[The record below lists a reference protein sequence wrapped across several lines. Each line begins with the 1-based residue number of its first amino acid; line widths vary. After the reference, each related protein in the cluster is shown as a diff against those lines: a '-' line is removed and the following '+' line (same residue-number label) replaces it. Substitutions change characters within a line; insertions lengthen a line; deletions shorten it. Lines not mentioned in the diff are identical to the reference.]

1 MRIPVQ
7 ELVEMYK
14 DNIYAAA
21 FNICKSAADAEDV
34 VQDTFLQYYMTK
46 KEFDD
51 EKHIRY
57 WLLRVAINKAKNIQS
72 SFWHRNGMPLDD
84 FIETLSFETPETK
97 ELFEEV
103 MKLPEKYRVV
113 VHLFYYEDYSIKE
126 IAKILRTTESNIKV
140 RLSRGRVKL
149 KDALKEGWEDEQ

>member
-72 SFWHRNGMPLDD
+72 SFRRKNEMSLEDYV
-84 FIETLSFETPETK
+84 ETLTFETPESR

-113 VHLFYYEDYSIKE
+113 IHLFYYEDYSIKE
-126 IAKILRTTESNIKV
+126 IAKILRVTESSVKV
-140 RLSRGRVKL
+140 RLSRGRAKL
-149 KDALKEGWEDEQ
+149 KDALKEDWEDEQ

>member
-72 SFWHRNGMPLDD
+72 SFRRKNEMSLEDYV
-84 FIETLSFETPETK
+84 ETLTFETPESR

-113 VHLFYYEDYSIKE
+113 IHLFYYEDYSVKE
-126 IAKILRTTESNIKV
+126 IAKILKLTESSVKV
-140 RLSRGRVKL
+140 RLSRGRAKL
-149 KDALKEGWEDEQ
+149 KDSLKEGWEDEQ

>member
-7 ELVEMYK
+7 ELVDMYK
-14 DNIYAAA
+14 NNIYAAA
-21 FNICKSAADAEDV
+21 FNICKSSADAEDV
-34 VQDTFLQYYMTK
+34 VQETFLQYYITK

-57 WLLRVAINKAKNIQS
+57 WILRVAINKAKNIQS
-72 SFWHRNGMPLDD
+72 SFRRKNETTLEDY
-84 FIETLSFETPETK
+84 IETLTFETPESR

-113 VHLFYYEDYSIKE
+113 IHLFYYEDYSVKE
-126 IAKILRTTESNIKV
+126 IAKILRVTESSVKV
-140 RLSRGRVKL
+140 RLSRGRAKL
-149 KDALKEGWEDEQ
+149 KDALKEEWEDEQ

>member
-57 WLLRVAINKAKNIQS
+57 WILRVAINKAKNIQS
-72 SFWHRNGMPLDD
+72 SFRRKNEMSLEDYV
-84 FIETLSFETPETK
+84 ETLTFETPESR

-113 VHLFYYEDYSIKE
+113 IHLFYYEDYSVKE
-126 IAKILRTTESNIKV
+126 IAKILKLTEGSVKV
-140 RLSRGRVKL
+140 RLSRGRARL
-149 KDALKEGWEDEQ
+149 RDSLKEGWEDEQ

>member
-21 FNICKSAADAEDV
+21 FNICKSSADAEDV
-34 VQDTFLQYYMTK
+34 VQETFLQYYITK

-57 WLLRVAINKAKNIQS
+57 WILRVAINKAKNIQS
-72 SFWHRNGMPLDD
+72 SFRRKNEMSLEDYV
-84 FIETLSFETPETK
+84 ETLTFETPESR

-113 VHLFYYEDYSIKE
+113 IHLFYYEDYSVKE
-126 IAKILRTTESNIKV
+126 IAKILRTTESSVKV
-140 RLSRGRVKL
+140 RLSRGRAKL
-149 KDALKEGWEDEQ
+149 KDALKEEWEDEQ

>member
-34 VQDTFLQYYMTK
+34 VQDTFLQYYMIK

-57 WLLRVAINKAKNIQS
+57 WILRVAINKAKNIQS
-72 SFWHRNGMPLDD
+72 SFRRKNEMSLEDYV
-84 FIETLSFETPETK
+84 ETLTFETPESR

-113 VHLFYYEDYSIKE
+113 IHLFYYEDYSVKE
-126 IAKILRTTESNIKV
+126 IAKILRTTESSVKV
-140 RLSRGRVKL
+140 RLSRGRAKL
-149 KDALKEGWEDEQ
+149 KDALKEEWEDEQ

>member
-72 SFWHRNGMPLDD
+72 SFRRKNEMSLEDYV
-84 FIETLSFETPETK
+84 ETLTFETPESR

-103 MKLPEKYRVV
+103 LKLPEKCRVV
-113 VHLFYYEDYSIKE
+113 IHLFYYEDYSVKE
-126 IAKILRTTESNIKV
+126 IAKILRVTESSVKV
-140 RLSRGRVKL
+140 RLSRGRAKL
-149 KDALKEGWEDEQ
+149 KDALKEEWEDEQ

>member
-14 DNIYAAA
+14 NNIYAAA

-34 VQDTFLQYYMTK
+34 VQETFLQYYMTK

-57 WLLRVAINKAKNIQS
+57 WILRVAINKAKNIQS
-72 SFWHRNGMPLDD
+72 SFRRKNEMSLEDYV
-84 FIETLSFETPETK
+84 ETLTFETPESR

-113 VHLFYYEDYSIKE
+113 IHLFYYEDYSIKE
-126 IAKILRTTESNIKV
+126 IAKILRVTESSVKV
-140 RLSRGRVKL
+140 RLSRGRAKL
-149 KDALKEGWEDEQ
+149 KDALKEDWEDEQ

>member
-57 WLLRVAINKAKNIQS
+57 WILRVAINKAKNIQS
-72 SFWHRNGMPLDD
+72 SFRRKNEMSLEDYV
-84 FIETLSFETPETK
+84 ETLTFETPESR

-113 VHLFYYEDYSIKE
+113 IHLFYYEDYSIKE
-126 IAKILRTTESNIKV
+126 IAKILRVTESSVKV
-140 RLSRGRVKL
+140 RLSRGRAKL
-149 KDALKEGWEDEQ
+149 KDALKEEWEDEQ

>member
-7 ELVEMYK
+7 ELVDMYK
-14 DNIYAAA
+14 NNIYAAA

-34 VQDTFLQYYMTK
+34 VQETFLQYYTTK

-57 WLLRVAINKAKNIQS
+57 WILRVAINKAKNIQS
-72 SFWHRNGMPLDD
+72 SFRRKNETALEDYV
-84 FIETLSFETPETK
+84 ETLTFETPESR

-113 VHLFYYEDYSIKE
+113 IHLFYYEDYSVKE
-126 IAKILRTTESNIKV
+126 IAKILRVTESSVKV
-140 RLSRGRVKL
+140 RLSRGRAKL

>member
-57 WLLRVAINKAKNIQS
+57 WILRVAINKAKNIQS
-72 SFWHRNGMPLDD
+72 SFRRKNEMSLEDYV
-84 FIETLSFETPETK
+84 ETLTFETPESR

-113 VHLFYYEDYSIKE
+113 IHLFYYEDYSVKE
-126 IAKILRTTESNIKV
+126 IAKILRTTESSVKV
-140 RLSRGRVKL
+140 RLSRGRAKL
-149 KDALKEGWEDEQ
+149 KDSLKEGWEDEQ

>member
-72 SFWHRNGMPLDD
+72 SFRRKNEMSLEDYV
-84 FIETLSFETPETK
+84 ETLTFETPESR

-103 MKLPEKYRVV
+103 LKLPEKYRVV
-113 VHLFYYEDYSIKE
+113 IHLFYYEDYSVKE
-126 IAKILRTTESNIKV
+126 IAKILRVTESSVKV
-140 RLSRGRVKL
+140 RLSRGRAKL
-149 KDALKEGWEDEQ
+149 KDALKEEWEDEQ

>member
-14 DNIYAAA
+14 NNIYAAA
-21 FNICKSAADAEDV
+21 FNICKSSADAEDV
-34 VQDTFLQYYMTK
+34 VQETFLQYYITK

-51 EKHIRY
+51 EKHVRY
-57 WLLRVAINKAKNIQS
+57 WILRVAINKAKNIQS
-72 SFWHRNGMPLDD
+72 SFRRKNETTLEDY
-84 FIETLSFETPETK
+84 IETLTFETPESR

-113 VHLFYYEDYSIKE
+113 IHLFYYEDYSVKE
-126 IAKILRTTESNIKV
+126 IAKILRVTESSVKV
-140 RLSRGRVKL
+140 RLSRGRAKL
-149 KDALKEGWEDEQ
+149 KEVLKEEWEDEQ

>member
-72 SFWHRNGMPLDD
+72 SFRRKNELALEDYV
-84 FIETLSFETPETK
+84 ETLTFETPESR

-113 VHLFYYEDYSIKE
+113 IHLFYYEDYSVKE
-126 IAKILRTTESNIKV
+126 IAKILRTTESSVKV
-140 RLSRGRVKL
+140 RLSRGRAKL
-149 KDALKEGWEDEQ
+149 KDALKEEWEDEQ

>member
-14 DNIYAAA
+14 NNIYAAA

-57 WLLRVAINKAKNIQS
+57 WILRVAINKAKNIQS
-72 SFWHRNGMPLDD
+72 SFRRKKEMSLEDYV
-84 FIETLSFETPETK
+84 ETLTFETPESR

-113 VHLFYYEDYSIKE
+113 IHLFYYEDYSIKE
-126 IAKILRTTESNIKV
+126 IAKILRVTESSVKV
-140 RLSRGRVKL
+140 RLSRGRAKL
-149 KDALKEGWEDEQ
+149 KDALKEDWEDEQ

>member
-72 SFWHRNGMPLDD
+72 SFRRKNEMSLEDYV
-84 FIETLSFETPETK
+84 ETLTFETPESR

-113 VHLFYYEDYSIKE
+113 IHLFYYEDYSVKE
-126 IAKILRTTESNIKV
+126 IAKILRPTESSVKV
-140 RLSRGRVKL
+140 RLSRGRAKL
-149 KDALKEGWEDEQ
+149 KDALKEEWEDEQ

>member
-34 VQDTFLQYYMTK
+34 VQDTLLQYYMTK

-57 WLLRVAINKAKNIQS
+57 WILRVAINKAKNIQS
-72 SFWHRNGMPLDD
+72 SFRRKNEMSLEDYV
-84 FIETLSFETPETK
+84 ETLTFETSESR

-113 VHLFYYEDYSIKE
+113 IHLFYYEDYSVKE
-126 IAKILRTTESNIKV
+126 IAKILRTTESSVKV
-140 RLSRGRVKL
+140 RLSRGRAKL
-149 KDALKEGWEDEQ
+149 KDALKEEWEDEQ

>member
-72 SFWHRNGMPLDD
+72 SFRRKNEMSLEDYV
-84 FIETLSFETPETK
+84 ETLTFETPESR

-113 VHLFYYEDYSIKE
+113 IHLFYYEDYSVKE
-126 IAKILRTTESNIKV
+126 IAKILRTTESGVKV
-140 RLSRGRVKL
+140 RLSRGRAKL
-149 KDALKEGWEDEQ
+149 KDALKEEWEDEQ

>member
-57 WLLRVAINKAKNIQS
+57 WILRVTINKAKNIQL
-72 SFWHRNGMPLDD
+72 SFRRKNETTLEEY
-84 FIETLSFETPETK
+84 IETLTFETPESRD
-97 ELFEEV
+97 LFAEV

-113 VHLFYYEDYSIKE
+113 IHLFYYEDYSIKE
-126 IAKILRTTESNIKV
+126 IAKILKLTESSVKV
-140 RLSRGRVKL
+140 RLSRGRAKL
-149 KDALKEGWEDEQ
+149 KDSLKEGWEDEQ

>member
-14 DNIYAAA
+14 NNIYAAA

-57 WLLRVAINKAKNIQS
+57 WILRVAINKAKNIQS
-72 SFWHRNGMPLDD
+72 SFRRKKEMSLEDYV
-84 FIETLSFETPETK
+84 ETLTFETPESR

-113 VHLFYYEDYSIKE
+113 IHLFYYEDYSIKE
-126 IAKILRTTESNIKV
+126 IAKILRVTESSVKV
-140 RLSRGRVKL
+140 RLSRGRAKL
-149 KDALKEGWEDEQ
+149 KDALKEDWKDEQ

>member
-14 DNIYAAA
+14 DNIYATA

-57 WLLRVAINKAKNIQS
+57 WILRVAINKAKNIQS
-72 SFWHRNGMPLDD
+72 SFRRKKEMSLEDYV
-84 FIETLSFETPETK
+84 ETLTFETPESR

-113 VHLFYYEDYSIKE
+113 IHLFYYEDYSIKE
-126 IAKILRTTESNIKV
+126 IAKILRVTESSVKV
-140 RLSRGRVKL
+140 RLSRGRAKL
-149 KDALKEGWEDEQ
+149 KDALKEDWEDEQ

>member
-7 ELVEMYK
+7 ELVDMYK
-14 DNIYAAA
+14 NNIYAAA
-21 FNICKSAADAEDV
+21 FNICKSSADAEDV
-34 VQDTFLQYYMTK
+34 VQETFLQYYITK

-57 WLLRVAINKAKNIQS
+57 WILRVAINKAKNIQS
-72 SFWHRNGMPLDD
+72 SFRRKKEMSLEDYV
-84 FIETLSFETPETK
+84 ETLTFETPESR

-113 VHLFYYEDYSIKE
+113 IHLFYYEDYSIKE
-126 IAKILRTTESNIKV
+126 IAKILRVTESSVKV
-140 RLSRGRVKL
+140 RLSRGRAKL
-149 KDALKEGWEDEQ
+149 KDALKEDWEDEK

>member
-57 WLLRVAINKAKNIQS
+57 WILRVAINKAKNIQS
-72 SFWHRNGMPLDD
+72 SFRRKNEMSLEDYV
-84 FIETLSFETPETK
+84 ETLTFETPESR

-103 MKLPEKYRVV
+103 LKLPEKCRVV
-113 VHLFYYEDYSIKE
+113 IHLFYYEDYSVKE
-126 IAKILRTTESNIKV
+126 IAKILRVTESSVKV
-140 RLSRGRVKL
+140 RLSRGRAKL
-149 KDALKEGWEDEQ
+149 KDALKEDWEDEQ

>member
-34 VQDTFLQYYMTK
+34 VQETFLQYYMTK

-57 WLLRVAINKAKNIQS
+57 WILRVAINKAKNIQS
-72 SFWHRNGMPLDD
+72 SFRRKNEMSLEDYV
-84 FIETLSFETPETK
+84 ETLTFETPESR

-113 VHLFYYEDYSIKE
+113 IHLFYYEDYSVKE
-126 IAKILRTTESNIKV
+126 IAKILRTTESSVKV

>member
-57 WLLRVAINKAKNIQS
+57 WILRVAINKAKNIQS
-72 SFWHRNGMPLDD
+72 SFRRKNEMSLEDYV
-84 FIETLSFETPETK
+84 ETLTFETPESR

-113 VHLFYYEDYSIKE
+113 IHLF
-126 IAKILRTTESNIKV
+126 
-140 RLSRGRVKL
+140 
-149 KDALKEGWEDEQ
+149 

>member
-1 MRIPVQ
+1 MTH
-7 ELVEMYK
+7 K
-14 DNIYAAA
+14 SFDN
-21 FNICKSAADAEDV
+21 E
-34 VQDTFLQYYMTK
+34 Q
-46 KEFDD
+46 
-51 EKHIRY
+51 HIRA

-72 SFWHRNGMPLDD
+72 SFWRRNRLSLDD
-84 FIETLSFETPETK
+84 YIETLSFETSETK

-126 IAKILRTTESNIKV
+126 IAKILGTTESNIKV
-140 RLSRGRVKL
+140 RLSRGRAKL

>member
-72 SFWHRNGMPLDD
+72 SFRRKKEMSLEDYV
-84 FIETLSFETPETK
+84 ETLTFETPESR

-103 MKLPEKYRVV
+103 LKLPEKYRVV
-113 VHLFYYEDYSIKE
+113 IHLFYYEDYSVKE
-126 IAKILRTTESNIKV
+126 IAKILRVTESSVKV
-140 RLSRGRVKL
+140 RLSRGRAKL
-149 KDALKEGWEDEQ
+149 KDALKEEWEDEQ

>member
-57 WLLRVAINKAKNIQS
+57 WILRVAINKAKNIQS
-72 SFWHRNGMPLDD
+72 SFRRKNEMSLEDYV
-84 FIETLSFETPETK
+84 ETLTFETPESR

-113 VHLFYYEDYSIKE
+113 IHLFYYEDYSVKE
-126 IAKILRTTESNIKV
+126 IAKILKLTESSVKV
-140 RLSRGRVKL
+140 RLSRGRAKL
-149 KDALKEGWEDEQ
+149 KDSLKEGWEDEQ

>member
-7 ELVEMYK
+7 ELVDMYK
-14 DNIYAAA
+14 NNIYAAA
-21 FNICKSAADAEDV
+21 FNICKSSADAEDV
-34 VQDTFLQYYMTK
+34 VQETFLQYYITK

-57 WLLRVAINKAKNIQS
+57 WILRVAINKAKYIQS
-72 SFWHRNGMPLDD
+72 SFRRKNETTLEDYV
-84 FIETLSFETPETK
+84 ETLTFETPESR

-113 VHLFYYEDYSIKE
+113 IHLFYYEDYSVKE
-126 IAKILRTTESNIKV
+126 IAKILRVTESSVKV
-140 RLSRGRVKL
+140 RLSRGRAKL

>member
-7 ELVEMYK
+7 DLVEMYK

-57 WLLRVAINKAKNIQS
+57 WILRVAINKAKNIQS
-72 SFWHRNGMPLDD
+72 SFRRKNEMSLEDYV
-84 FIETLSFETPETK
+84 ETLTFETPESR

-113 VHLFYYEDYSIKE
+113 IHLFYYEDYSVKE
-126 IAKILRTTESNIKV
+126 IAKILRTTESSVKV
-140 RLSRGRVKL
+140 RLSRGRAKL
-149 KDALKEGWEDEQ
+149 KDALKEEWEDEQ

>member
-57 WLLRVAINKAKNIQS
+57 WILRVAIKKKKNIQS
-72 SFWHRNGMPLDD
+72 SFRRKNEMSLEDYV
-84 FIETLSFETPETK
+84 ETLTFETPESR

-113 VHLFYYEDYSIKE
+113 IHLFYYEDYSVKE
-126 IAKILRTTESNIKV
+126 IAKILRTTESSVKV
-140 RLSRGRVKL
+140 RLSRGRAKL
-149 KDALKEGWEDEQ
+149 KDALKEEWEDEQ